1 MSTPTTLLSR
11 SDLSSALDFVREAG
25 EVSGSDAFR
34 QHVLSGLP
42 RLVHSTMTSYNDISP
57 DGDPLLLIDPPD
69 VWSDALARDFIRL
82 VPQHPLIAHY
92 TRTHD
97 ERTLKISDLMDRR
110 AFRRTELYRDV
121 YGPMGVEY
129 QMAVTL
135 PGPPGSVIGIALNR
149 DRRDFAER
157 DRQMLDLLRPHL
169 ARLRRDAALRDA
181 ERLLSSLVDRTL
193 LDHGR
198 AAIAVERG
206 AVVAFASAGAR
217 ELLATY
223 LPVPERPSELPEA
236 VAAWRRRER
245 NRGLEPSHDLVVD
258 GPAGRLVAH
267 LLTSPEAAGHDVI
280 LLEERG
286 VARERRALMALGLSS
301 RQAEVLELVAL
312 GRTNAQVASD
322 LHLSARTVQKHLENI
337 YDRLGVRSRAAA
349 TARAVAARE
358 AARR

>member
-1 MSTPTTLLSR
+1 MTLLSR
-11 SDLSSALDFVREAG
+11 ADLGAALDFVREAG
-25 EVSGSDAFR
+25 ETSGSDAFR
-34 QHVLSGLP
+34 EHVLRGLP
-42 RLVHSTMTSYNDISP
+42 RLVHSTMTSYNDISA
-57 DGDPLLLIDPPD
+57 DGDPLLLMDPPD
-69 VWSDALARDFIRL
+69 AWSDARAQDFIRL
-82 VPQHPLIAHY
+82 APTHPLIAHY
-92 TRTHD
+92 ARTHD
-97 ERTLKISDLMDRR
+97 PRTLKISDLMDRR

-121 YGPMGVEY
+121 YGPMGVEF

-169 ARLRRDAALRDA
+169 AQLRRDAALRDA

-198 AAIAVERG
+198 AAVAVERG
-206 AVVAFASAGAR
+206 QIAFASGGAR
-217 ELLATY
+217 ELLVAY
-223 LPVPERPSELPEA
+223 LPPPARPGELPAEL
-236 VAAWRRRER
+236 AAWRRRER
-245 NRGLEPSHDLVVD
+245 SRGLDPSRDLVVD
-258 GPAGRLVAH
+258 GPGGRLVAH
-267 LLTSPEAAGHDVI
+267 LLAAPEPAGLDVI

-286 VARERRALMALGLSS
+286 IARERRALMALGLSS

-312 GRTNAQVASD
+312 GRTNAQVAGD

-349 TARAVAARE
+349 TARAVSARE
-358 AARR
+358 SARR